1 MQLLLAPGEDR
12 AAMTTVET
20 TRGSLRG
27 TREQDVSIFRGI
39 PYATAPVG
47 ALRLRAAVPAPAWQG
62 TRDATRFG
70 AAQPQRNDPLVE
82 WLGLLHGAT
91 TDEDCLSLNV
101 FTPGCDG
108 AARPVLVWLHGGAFI
123 GGTACVPL
131 YDGRRLAA
139 RGDVVVVTLNY
150 RVGALGMS
158 YLPGTGDDDV
168 VANLGLRD
176 QIAALRWVRSEIAS
190 FGGDP
195 ARVTLFGESAGA
207 GSILALAGM
216 PEAEGL
222 FAGAIVQSAAPR
234 GVLTPEEATA
244 RSGSVLA
251 KLGATGDAAEALRRA
266 PLAALLDAQ
275 YACAAAGPHR
285 TGMFYAPVHDGRT
298 LPLAPVDAFA
308 RGFGARVPLLIGTT
322 RDEMRLFAT
331 GQPDSD
337 AGVEAFIT
345 PQLAWLASGERLAAC
360 RELVR
365 VHREA
370 RRARGERHE
379 PADVYLSIQTDL
391 SLRFDATRIAEAR
404 AAARNTWMVHF
415 TWESPARGGI
425 HGACHAIDLP
435 FTFGNLDAPG
445 MPGFAG
451 SGEAADRLAAH
462 VMDAWC
468 AFARSGDPRHAG
480 IGEWPCYDSSRRAS
494 MELGARCGVVNAP
507 QEPERAALA
516 GLGCP

>member
-1 MQLLLAPGEDR
+1 
-12 AAMTTVET
+12 MTTVEIAQ
-20 TRGSLRG
+20 GMLRG
-27 TREQDVSIFRGI
+27 VHEEGIQVFRGI
-39 PYATAPVG
+39 PYAGPPVG
-47 ALRLRAAVPAPAWQG
+47 ALRLRAPAAAPVWQG
-62 TRDATRFG
+62 TRDASRFG
-70 AAQPQRNDPLVE
+70 AAQPQRSDALVE
-82 WLGLLHGAT
+82 ALGLLHGAT

-101 FTPGCDG
+101 FTPGSDG

-123 GGTACVPL
+123 GGRACVPL

-158 YLPGTGDDDV
+158 YLPGIGDAQ
-168 VANLGLRD
+168 VANQGLLD
-176 QIAALRWVRSEIAS
+176 QVAALRWVRSEIAA

-195 ARVTLFGESAGA
+195 ARVTVFGESAGA

-234 GVLTPEEATA
+234 GVISAEEATA
-244 RSGSVLA
+244 RSAAVLA
-251 KLGATGDAAEALRRA
+251 KLGASGEGAEALRRA
-266 PLAALLDAQ
+266 PLAALLEAQ

-285 TGMFYAPVHDGRT
+285 TGMFYAPVHDERT
-298 LPLAPVDAFA
+298 LVVPPIDSFT
-308 RGFGARVPLLIGTT
+308 RGFAARVPLLIGTT

-337 AGVEAFIT
+337 AGVEALVA
-345 PQLAWLASGERLAAC
+345 PQLDWLAPGERLAAC
-360 RELVR
+360 RELAR

-370 RRARGERHE
+370 RAARGERHA

-391 SLRFDATRIAEAR
+391 SLRYHATRIAETR
-404 AAARNTWMVHF
+404 ASARNTWMYHF

-425 HGACHAIDLP
+425 HGACHALDLP

-445 MPGFAG
+445 MSEFAG
-451 SGEAADRLAAH
+451 AGEAAARLA
-462 VMDAWC
+462 VQMLDAWC
-468 AFARSGDPRHAG
+468 AFARWGDPSHSG
-480 IGEWPCYDSSRRAS
+480 IGEWPRYDAARRAS
-494 MELGARCGVVNAP
+494 MELGARCGVVDAP
-507 QEPERAALA
+507 REPERAALA
-516 GLGCP
+516 RVGCT